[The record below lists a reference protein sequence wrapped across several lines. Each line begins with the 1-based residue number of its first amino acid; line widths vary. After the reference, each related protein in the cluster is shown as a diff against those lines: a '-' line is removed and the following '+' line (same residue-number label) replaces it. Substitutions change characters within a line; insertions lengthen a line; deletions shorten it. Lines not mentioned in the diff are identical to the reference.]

1 MTAPAPAITDLS
13 SLRPWQR
20 KAVEGMRDWEFGTYL
35 VAAAPGAGKTRPS
48 LHFARE
54 ELARGKIKRVVV
66 VCPTAPLTRQW
77 AQAAAMSGLQLLPDS
92 PNLEPPGGFDGV
104 SVTYA
109 RAAASAKRWKSICTP
124 DTLIIADEAH
134 HLGDE
139 LAWGDGFNTAFSRA
153 DRWLLLSGTPFRSDR
168 TPIPGAEYDND
179 GYIVPDISYSYGD
192 AVKDRVCRPI
202 RFIPFDG
209 RLQWVSGDSVVEG
222 SFADALTGTEAAR
235 RYRTAI
241 STELAD
247 GLPRILGEAANRLK
261 SLRGSSHPEAGG
273 LVVAADSEH
282 ARRIARILREDHGE
296 DPTTVLYTDTQAHK
310 KLYEFSN
317 SDRAWIVAVNMVSEG
332 VDIPRLR
339 VGVYAA
345 AAKTP
350 LIFRQVVGRFVR
362 TIPGRPPT
370 DRSWL
375 YIPADIR
382 LRQHA
387 TDVEGDL
394 KHLLIPQEEGDGSE
408 LDEVEER
415 VREAPGEKK
424 EFKPVL
430 ADVKVQMD
438 LFAGLD
444 GGGGSDASTDQ
455 NAGFTAGKESAK
467 AERAGDAAAAAAANG
482 ASGTNGAGAA
492 NGWGNGAAGG
502 RPSAGLQ
509 RDEHGR
515 IIRPSS
521 MLGQQPAEGAAPDD
535 AAPPVDPL
543 DPWAALDDDD
553 DDDDDTT
560 PAKSWQRAKPKKKS
574 AERAPVPQ
582 SQMPAWQVQDQLRKR
597 RHSLVSELAR
607 ASKVSQSQINLEVN
621 RKIGVGKVE
630 QATNEQLEASIS
642 HLLDLLSKRR

>member
-1 MTAPAPAITDLS
+1 MTAARSPSTTDLS
-13 SLRPWQR
+13 ALRPWQR
-20 KAVEGMRDWEFGTYL
+20 KAVKEMREWEMGTYL
-35 VAAAPGAGKTRPS
+35 IAAAPGAGKTRPS

-54 ELARGKIKRVVV
+54 ELERGAIKRVVV

-77 AQAAAMSGLQLLPDS
+77 AQAAAEAGVQLLPDS
-92 PNLEPPGGFDGV
+92 PHLEPPSGFHGV

-109 RAAASAKRWKSICTP
+109 RAASAAKKWQSVCTR

-134 HLGDE
+134 HLGEE
-139 LAWGDGFNTAFSRA
+139 LSWGDGFNAAFARA

-179 GYIVPDISYSYGD
+179 GYVVPNISYNYGD
-192 AVKDRVCRPI
+192 AVRDRVCRPI

-209 RLQWVSGDSVVEG
+209 TLQWVSGDRVVEG
-222 SFADALTGTEAAR
+222 SFADALNAGEAAR

-247 GLPRILGEAANRLK
+247 GLPRILGLAQQRLA

-273 LVVAADSEH
+273 LIVAADSEH
-282 ARRIARILREDHGE
+282 ARRIARILRDHGE
-296 DPTTVLYTDTQAHK
+296 DPVTVLHTDPQAHK
-310 KLYEFSN
+310 KLADFRK

-362 TIPGRPPT
+362 VIPGRPPT

-375 YIPADIR
+375 YIPADQR

-394 KHLLIPQEEGDGSE
+394 RHILIPQEEGDGSE
-408 LDEVEER
+408 LDEPEER
-415 VREAPGEKK
+415 RQGEKGEK
-424 EFKPVL
+424 RDFKPVL
-430 ADVKVQMD
+430 ADVQAQMD

-444 GGGGSDASTDQ
+444 GGGADAGKAEATDVH
-455 NAGFTAGKESAK
+455 AGFMGAASAA
-467 AERAGDAAAAAAANG
+467 AERAGEAAERTTAPAAPQAI
-482 ASGTNGAGAA
+482 
-492 NGWGNGAAGG
+492 
-502 RPSAGLQ
+502 Q
-509 RDEHGR
+509 RDADGR
-515 IIRPSS
+515 VIRPSQ
-521 MLGQQPAEGAAPDD
+521 LLAQQAAEQAAAEAAP
-535 AAPPVDPL
+535 AAAEDPL
-543 DPWAALDDDD
+543 DPWAALDDDED
-553 DDDDDTT
+553 DDEDTT
-560 PAKSWQRAKPKKKS
+560 PARSWQRAKPKRKS
-574 AERAPVPQ
+574 ADAVPTGDK
-582 SQMPAWQVQDQLRKR
+582 PAWEHQEQLRRR

-607 ASKVSQSQINLEVN
+607 ATRSTQAQVNAEINAKLG
-621 RKIGVGKVE
+621 IPKVE
-630 QATNEQLEASIS
+630 HASNEQLEQSIAL
-642 HLLDLLSKRR
+642 LLDRLSKRR

>member
-1 MTAPAPAITDLS
+1 MTTAPSRKAPKGTDDLAA
-13 SLRPWQR
+13 LRPWQR
-20 KAVEGMRDWEFGTYL
+20 KAVKEMREWEMGTYL
-35 VAAAPGAGKTRPS
+35 IAAAPGAGKTRPS
-48 LHFARE
+48 LHFAKE
-54 ELARGKIKRVVV
+54 ELEAGRIKRVVV

-77 AQAAAMSGLQLLPDS
+77 AQAAAENGLQLLPDS
-92 PNLEPPGGFDGV
+92 PHLDPPAGFHGV

-109 RAAASAKRWKSICTP
+109 RAASAAKKWQSVCTR

-134 HLGDE
+134 HLGEE
-139 LAWGDGFNTAFSRA
+139 LAWGDGFNVAFSRA

-179 GYIVPDISYSYGD
+179 GYVMPNISYNYGD
-192 AVKDRVCRPI
+192 AVADRVCRPI

-209 RLQWVSGDSVVEG
+209 TLQWVSGDRVVEG
-222 SFADALTGTEAAR
+222 SFADALNAGESAR

-241 STELAD
+241 STELED
-247 GLPRILGEAANRLK
+247 GLPRILGLAQQRLA

-282 ARRIARILREDHGE
+282 ARRVARILRDHGE
-296 DPTTVLYTDTQAHK
+296 DPITVLYTDPNAHK
-310 KLYEFSN
+310 KLAEFRK

-362 TIPGRPPT
+362 VIPNRPPT

-375 YIPADIR
+375 YIPADQR

-387 TDVEGDL
+387 TDVEGDIR
-394 KHLLIPQEEGDGSE
+394 HILIPQEEGDGSE
-408 LDEVEER
+408 LDEPEER
-415 VREAPGEKK
+415 QRNEPGEKR

-430 ADVKVQMD
+430 ADVQAQMD

-444 GGGGSDASTDQ
+444 AGAKGSEPGLGAVTEATDVH
-455 NAGFTAGKESAK
+455 AGFMGAASAA
-467 AERAGDAAAAAAANG
+467 AERAGEAAEAAAAPQELTRDASGRVIRPSQLLAEQRAAAAAA
-482 ASGTNGAGAA
+482 
-492 NGWGNGAAGG
+492 
-502 RPSAGLQ
+502 PK
-509 RDEHGR
+509 E
-515 IIRPSS
+515 
-521 MLGQQPAEGAAPDD
+521 
-535 AAPPVDPL
+535 DPL

-553 DDDDDTT
+553 DEDDDTG
-560 PAKSWQRAKPKKKS
+560 PAKSWQRAKPKRK
-574 AERAPVPQ
+574 EPAPVAAADR
-582 SQMPAWQVQDQLRKR
+582 PAWEHQEQLRRR

-607 ASKVSQSQINLEVN
+607 ATKSSQAQVNAEINAKLKISKVEHASND
-621 RKIGVGKVE
+621 
-630 QATNEQLEASIS
+630 QLEQSIAM
-642 HLLDLLSKRR
+642 LLDRLSKKR

>member
-1 MTAPAPAITDLS
+1 MTAPTSAITDLS

-20 KAVEGMRDWEFGTYL
+20 KAVKGMRDWEFGTYL
-35 VAAAPGAGKTRPS
+35 IAAAPGAGKTRPS

-54 ELARGKIKRVVV
+54 QLAEGKIKRVVV
-66 VCPTAPLTRQW
+66 ICPTAPLTRQW
-77 AQAAAMSGLQLLPDS
+77 AQAAAENGLQLLPDS

-134 HLGDE
+134 HLGED
-139 LAWGDGFNTAFSRA
+139 LAWGDGFNMAFARA

-179 GYIVPDISYSYGD
+179 GYVVPDISYNYGD
-192 AVKDRVCRPI
+192 AVSDRVCRPI

-209 RLQWVSGDSVVEG
+209 TLKWMSGDSVVEG
-222 SFADALTGTEAAR
+222 SFADALDGSEAAR

-247 GLPRILGEAANRLK
+247 GLPKILGEAANRLK

-273 LVVAADSEH
+273 LIVAADSEH
-282 ARRIARILREDHGE
+282 ARRIARILREDYGE

-310 KLYEFSN
+310 KLADFSR

-415 VREAPGEKK
+415 VRDAPGEKK
-424 EFKPVL
+424 DFKPVL

-444 GGGGSDASTDQ
+444 GGGTPESTDDH
-455 NAGFTAGKESAK
+455 AGFLAGKSSAA
-467 AERAGDAAAAAAANG
+467 AEQAGEAAAAVG
-482 ASGTNGAGAA
+482 GPLAGATD
-492 NGWGNGAAGG
+492 GSGAPAG

-515 IIRPSS
+515 VIRPSS
-521 MLGQQPAEGAAPDD
+521 LIGQPAPATDD
-535 AAPPVDPL
+535 AAAAPAVDPL
-543 DPWAALDDDD
+543 DPWALDDEDDEDD
-553 DDDDDTT
+553 DT

-574 AERAPVPQ
+574 AERAPTPQ
-582 SQMPAWQVQDQLRKR
+582 SEMPAWQVQDQLRKR

-607 ASKVSQSQINLEVN
+607 VTKSPQAQVNQEIN

-630 QATNEQLEASIS
+630 QATNAQLEESITL
-642 HLLDLLSKRR
+642 LLDRLSKRR